1 MSELRRMF
9 EVDEDACDLIFMDI
23 QMPKIDGYLATRE
36 IRTTK
41 NHKKAKIPIIAMSAN
56 AFEEDRKLSIQA
68 GMNAHI
74 AKPIDIG
81 CVLEKMDEVKIWL

>member
-1 MSELRRMF
+1 MGIWQQDKFVR
-9 EVDEDACDLIFMDI
+9 
-23 QMPKIDGYLATRE
+23 RE
-36 IRTTK
+36 II
-41 NHKKAKIPIIAMSAN
+41 KIPIIAMSAN
-56 AFEEDRKLSIQA
+56 VFEEDRKLSIQA